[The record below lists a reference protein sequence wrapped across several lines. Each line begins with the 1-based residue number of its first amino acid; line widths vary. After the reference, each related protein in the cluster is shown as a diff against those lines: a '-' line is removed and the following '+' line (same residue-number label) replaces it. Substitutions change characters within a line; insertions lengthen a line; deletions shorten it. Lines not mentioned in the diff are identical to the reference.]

1 MLRDKKKD
9 TPIKKHIRSHMYAWK
24 GLYEILMTELNFQIL
39 LFFSLLTIMAGLF
52 FRLNSIE
59 WIILVFTITL
69 LLISE
74 AFNKSIETTCDA
86 ICVEYRE
93 QIRYAKDVA
102 AGAVLLATL
111 LSIFVVL
118 IIFVPYLVDY
128 LKIAFFKT

>member
-1 MLRDKKKD
+1 MPKDKTKD
-9 TPIKKHIRSHMYAWK
+9 TPIKKHLRSHMYAWR
-24 GLYEILMTELNFQIL
+24 GLYEIFMTELNFQVL

-59 WIILVFTITL
+59 WLILFFTLTL
-69 LLISE
+69 LLVSE

-102 AGAVLLATL
+102 AGAVLLVTL

-118 IIFVPYLVDY
+118 IIFVPYVVDY
-128 LKIAFFKT
+128 LKIMFFKT